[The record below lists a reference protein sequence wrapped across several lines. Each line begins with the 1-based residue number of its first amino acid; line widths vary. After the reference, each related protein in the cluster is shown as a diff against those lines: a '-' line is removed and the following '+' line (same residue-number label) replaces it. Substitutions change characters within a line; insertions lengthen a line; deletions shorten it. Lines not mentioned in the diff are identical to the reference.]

1 MLEKRSGRDMT
12 DEDSLEAVRFRR
24 QGDLE
29 KKEDE
34 KSGNESQIIES
45 HDADSA
51 EHGVSQGLHGDG
63 EDDGGLGE
71 VEDGGG

>member
-1 MLEKRSGRDMT
+1 MT
-12 DEDSLEAVRFRR
+12 GEDSREMVSLGRE
-24 QGDLE
+24 GDLE

-34 KSGNESQIIES
+34 NRGNESQNTES

-51 EHGVSQGLHGDG
+51 EHRVSQGLHGDG